1 MDHGRQAVCLFI
13 VFLLFIQVCIC
24 YCVVGVS
31 TWPPV
36 SGAIIVQCAGDV
48 IILGCVHV
56 EGLSSRNWR
65 EPTWWRSSTYSMK
78 Y

>member
-48 IILGCVHV
+48 IIL
-56 EGLSSRNWR
+56 
-65 EPTWWRSSTYSMK
+65 
-78 Y
+78 